1 MNDSIASQFLELSA
15 GRLELLSSRIDDCL
29 GRLTHDQLWWRAA
42 EAQNSVANLVLHLC
56 GNVSQLTAAL
66 GNQANARDRD
76 QEFAARLHS
85 TTAEMR
91 EQLKTTIT
99 AALATLRKLPAT
111 RLGEVI
117 HIQVYERP
125 IMQAIYLTVSH
136 FAEHTGQIIYATKL
150 MTSQDL
156 GYFAHL
162 SKPKAKA

>member
-29 GRLTHDQLWWRAA
+29 GRLTHDQLWWRSA

-56 GNVSQLTAAL
+56 GNVSQLTATLA
-66 GNQANARDRD
+66 NQPDARDRD
-76 QEFAARLHS
+76 QEFAARLNL
-85 TTAEMR
+85 TTAELR
-91 EQLKTTIT
+91 EQLKATTT
-99 AALATLRKLPAT
+99 AALATLRSLPVT

-117 HIQVYERP
+117 HIQVYDRP
-125 IMQAIYLTVSH
+125 VMMVIYLMVSH

-162 SKPKAKA
+162 SKPKAKG